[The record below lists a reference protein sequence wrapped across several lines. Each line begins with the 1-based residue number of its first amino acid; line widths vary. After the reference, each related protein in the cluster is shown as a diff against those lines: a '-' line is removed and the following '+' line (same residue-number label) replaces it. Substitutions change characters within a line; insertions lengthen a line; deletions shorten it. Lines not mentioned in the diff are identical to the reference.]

1 MVEVRVYRRHSS
13 ECPHKKCTESSGC
26 ACRTEKGKKQ
36 ACDCKCWITWNK
48 DGKQVQQS
56 AKTRTWTVASDR
68 AHQIESGF
76 RDAELGRAP
85 EPGSVKVYTVK
96 EAIDRFLLNKRAG
109 GKHGPLAPDS
119 IYRYEHVLNQL
130 LDFCNRNAVVFVRDI
145 TADHLEAWLTSEVW
159 ASLKSL
165 HARRSHGEKVR
176 NFFRFCVRK
185 LGLATVPHMDS
196 VVVKNHA
203 EAVRPFDKKE
213 YERIIAAIA
222 KTSMTD
228 ENKTR
233 IKAIM
238 QLQRFSGLSLIDAV
252 MLSKDQLQLRD
263 GEYHVVRQRQKTKH
277 AGITVN
283 NVIPTWLGE
292 ELLRVKNGNPKYFFW
307 SGTTTPEDAP
317 SYFQKL
323 YRRVFET
330 AGIDGSSHD
339 FRHTY
344 AVELLKAGVNIRS
357 VQKALGHASLQVT
370 ERFYAKWNQAQQSML
385 DDELRAALAKQK

>member
-1 MVEVRVYRRHSS
+1 MAPSLLTVFTATNMFSTS
-13 ECPHKKCTESSGC
+13 CS
-26 ACRTEKGKKQ
+26 
-36 ACDCKCWITWNK
+36 I
-48 DGKQVQQS
+48 S
-56 AKTRTWTVASDR
+56 A
-68 AHQIESGF
+68 
-76 RDAELGRAP
+76 
-85 EPGSVKVYTVK
+85 
-96 EAIDRFLLNKRAG
+96 
-109 GKHGPLAPDS
+109 
-119 IYRYEHVLNQL
+119 
-130 LDFCNRNAVVFVRDI
+130 NRNAVVFVRDI

-213 YERIIAAIA
+213 YERILAAIA

-238 QLQRFSGLSLIDAV
+238 QLQRFSGLSLVDAV
-252 MLSKDQLQLRD
+252 LLSKDQLQLGD